1 MFLYGEKSIILHLRL
16 HLRYIISQREGYLLN
31 SEALCCTMLL
41 DKWWA
46 LRASK
51 YVLGLVKP
59 SGKPWLMGIE
69 IWVAGVLSGVP
80 MKQGKCH
87 EDRKYLVCRKL
98 VSSWQI
104 HQAVASVMK
113 TGVFSVSITQPVWF
127 TVNHSCCGSSF
138 SAAATADTETGR
150 WQEMYFRCFSVIW
163 IPEMQSQ
170 ALLWTKF
177 KDSCTSYWWLL
188 LKEYF
193 Y

>member
-1 MFLYGEKSIILHLRL
+1 MK
-16 HLRYIISQREGYLLN
+16 
-31 SEALCCTMLL
+31 
-41 DKWWA
+41 
-46 LRASK
+46 RASFCFEAACK
-51 YVLGLVKP
+51 IHNFPKGRLPAELWSPVLHHAFGQVMSSTSIKICSGLVKP
-59 SGKPWLMGIE
+59 SGKPWLMRIE

-87 EDRKYLVCRKL
+87 EDRKYLICRKL